1 MSNKE
6 KPLPKPPG
14 TPFGRKKRF
23 EHEEEQAS
31 LIADRMAAAAAEG
44 KLEEFLEKEMP
55 DSEQARTLA
64 KMMLGMTGMM
74 PAGGE
79 QPSQQAHEKTEQP
92 VTPESGAPEQT
103 PSSGE
108 LPEDV
113 VRAIQGGDVKGLMDL
128 LRREHQKR
136 APGAEAGPGEEAP
149 TAHAD
154 QPAIDKDIID
164 ALIRIASD
172 NSVTLDWIILRAIK
186 VYVEE
191 YRKTGKL

>member
-14 TPFGRKKRF
+14 TAFGRKKRF
-23 EHEEEQAS
+23 EQEEEQAS
-31 LIADRMAAAAAEG
+31 LLADRMAAAAAEG

-64 KMMLGMTGMM
+64 RMMLGMSGMM
-74 PAGGE
+74 PSGDRLAP
-79 QPSQQAHEKTEQP
+79 QTHQKTEEP
-92 VTPESGAPEQT
+92 LPSESGAAEP
-103 PSSGE
+103 PFPGE
-108 LPEDV
+108 MPEDIV
-113 VRAIQGGDVKGLMDL
+113 KAIQGGDVKGLMDL

-136 APGAEAGPGEEAP
+136 TPGAEADSGEETLAARP
-149 TAHAD
+149 TD
-154 QPAIDKDIID
+154 QPAIDKEIID

-172 NSVTLDWIILRAIK
+172 NSVSLDWIILRAIK
-186 VYVEE
+186 LYVEE

>member
-14 TPFGRKKRF
+14 TAFGRKKRF
-23 EHEEEQAS
+23 EQEEEQAS
-31 LIADRMAAAAAEG
+31 LLADRMAAAAAGG

-64 KMMLGMTGMM
+64 RMMLGLSGMM
-74 PAGGE
+74 PSGE
-79 QPSQQAHEKTEQP
+79 QPSTQSHEKTEQP
-92 VTPESGAPEQT
+92 SSASGAAERT
-103 PSSGE
+103 PSTGE
-108 LPEDV
+108 MPEDV

-136 APGAEAGPGEEAP
+136 TPGAEADSGEETLAARP
-149 TAHAD
+149 AD

-164 ALIRIASD
+164 ALIRIALD
-172 NSVTLDWIILRAIK
+172 NSVSLDWIILRAIK
-186 VYVEE
+186 LYVEE